1 MKKILRKI
9 FCKYSCPFCLH
20 PTNQFDP
27 LGIDNEAIKKYKI
40 IGAGK
45 RDAKCIKCNSTNRER
60 LIYIYLKNFTK
71 VLRTPDSFKVL
82 HFAPEK
88 NLFDVLI
95 KTYLKEYISGDLFTV
110 GYSYPNYIKEINVL
124 DIPFKDNYFDLIICN
139 HVLEHIEN
147 DSAAMKELHR
157 VLRPSGKAILQ
168 VPISKIIKNTYED
181 FSIINPKQREIHFGQ
196 FDHVRIYGL
205 DYIDKLNKSGFNVK
219 VSNISSNYKRFGLNK
234 NEDLFIC
241 SK

>member
-1 MKKILRKI
+1 M
-9 FCKYSCPFCLH
+9 
-20 PTNQFDP
+20 
-27 LGIDNEAIKKYKI
+27 
-40 IGAGK
+40 
-45 RDAKCIKCNSTNRER
+45 
-60 LIYIYLKNFTK
+60 TK
-71 VLRTPDSFKVL
+71 FLRTPDSFKVL

-88 NLFDVLI
+88 NLFDILI
-95 KTYLKEYISGDLFTV
+95 KANLKEYICGDLFTE
-110 GYSYPNYIKEINVL
+110 GYSYPEYIREINVL

-147 DSAAMKELHR
+147 DSLAMKELHR

-205 DYIDKLNKSGFNVK
+205 DYIDKLNKYGFNVK
-219 VSNISSNYKRFGLNK
+219 VSNISSNYKRFGLNN